1 MNQVCGN
8 SRREEA
14 WLQAELEKA
23 RKSSSGSSYKN
34 FSRSGRSEKNDLL
47 YCEELNS

>member
-1 MNQVCGN
+1 MNQVCEN

-14 WLQAELEKA
+14 WIQAELEKA
-23 RKSSSGSSYKN
+23 RKSSPDSSYKN
-34 FSRSGRSEKNDLL
+34 FSRSGRSENKDLL